1 MKADLVVRA
10 AKDIAKRVLPVSAQ
24 ARVRDMLYPPQQLVP
39 TEELER
45 VYRRA
50 VAYLRDGTGHP
61 VGDYLEFGVYR
72 GDSLLCM
79 DRIRRERGMSFR
91 LFGFDS
97 FQGLPALE
105 AGDEALGWAAGGFAS
120 SYKRTQKRLE
130 QAGLD
135 RRSAVLVKG
144 WYKDTLTPELV
155 RRHNLVKASTIM
167 IDCDLYS
174 STRTALEFCVPLIKD
189 EAIVFFDD
197 WDGGQRLADRGEGEA
212 RAFAEFLQLHPE
224 FAAEEFDTYYHTEM
238 DPPVLSKVFRIS
250 RLGAGDETRV
260 AGP

>member
-1 MKADLVVRA
+1 MRANPVIRA
-10 AKDIAKRVLPVSAQ
+10 AKAIARGVLPARVQ
-24 ARVRDMLYPPQQLVP
+24 ARVREIIYPAQQLVP

-50 VAYLRDGTGHP
+50 VAYLRDGTDHP

-79 DRIRRERGMSFR
+79 DRVRRELGLSFR

-97 FQGLPALE
+97 LQGLPKLE
-105 AGDEALGWAAGGFAS
+105 AGDRTLAWTAGAFPS
-120 SYKRTQKRLE
+120 NYKRTQKRLE

-135 RRSAVLVKG
+135 TKNAALIKG

-155 RRHNLVKASTIM
+155 RRYNLVKASTIM

-174 STRTALEFCVPLIKD
+174 STRTALDFCAPLIKD

-224 FAAEEFDTYYHTEM
+224 FAAEEFDTYYHTEF
-238 DPPVLSKVFRIS
+238 DPPVPSKVFRIS
-250 RLGAGDETRV
+250 RLDTADET
-260 AGP
+260 ASAQA

>member
-1 MKADLVVRA
+1 MKADPVVRA
-10 AKDIAKRVLPVSAQ
+10 AKAIAKRVLPVSAQ
-24 ARVRDMLYPPQQLVP
+24 ARVRDILYPAQQLVP

-50 VAYLRDGTGHP
+50 VAYLCDGTGYP

-79 DRIRRERGMSFR
+79 DRVRCELGISFR

-105 AGDEALGWAAGGFAS
+105 AGDEALHWAAGGFAS
-120 SYKRTQKRLE
+120 NYKRTQKRLE

-135 RRSAVLVKG
+135 RRNAVLVKG

-155 RRHNLVKASTIM
+155 RRYNLVRASTIM

-174 STRTALEFCVPLIKD
+174 STRTALEFCAPLIKD

-197 WDGGQRLADRGEGEA
+197 WDGGQGLADRGEGEA

-238 DPPVLSKVFRIS
+238 DPPALAKVFRIS
-250 RLGAGDETRV
+250 RLAAGDET
-260 AGP
+260 ASAHA